1 MHNLKS
7 VVEIAGMAGC
17 VLVPANGIAQK
28 ATSKNPNIIYILADD
43 LGYGELGCYGS
54 TKIKTPH
61 LDAMAANGMRF
72 TQNYSGSSV
81 SGPSRSCLV
90 TGQHVGYAWTRE
102 NNPIDDPLPAS
113 AVTFAEALKA
123 VGYKTGAFG
132 KWGVGNT
139 GTSGAPW
146 LQGFDTFFGY
156 LNHDPAHN
164 YYPDFLYSKTPE
176 DASVT
181 TVKLNNNGVSAHP
194 STVIS
199 TALANDPTQY
209 HQFIGNEWSNT
220 RIKDEA
226 VKFIQANKDQK
237 FLAYIPFTV
246 PHLALQAPLDSVE
259 KYYGNAF
266 AETPYRGGN
275 NYTPAHKPRAMYA
288 TMITLMDVHIG
299 QIMAELKTQGLD
311 TCTLILFSSDNGA
324 TNPVGGSDVPFFNS
338 TGGLRGTKYTYYEGG
353 IRVPLIAYWP
363 GKVPAGKTSE
373 LLTHIQDILPTIV
386 EVGGGA
392 IPNASTGISLVPTL
406 MPDGREQKKHSHLY
420 WESANSSDALQV
432 VRSGK
437 WKLLRKNIRTG
448 VNYELYNLE
457 SDRAET
463 TNLAN
468 TLPDTVNSL
477 LRLMLDRS
485 DAHLP
490 NWNFPVPEVFV
501 PEQGTEA
508 SNNALQFNGTT
519 DWVELEGFTGIAGAG
534 ARTVEAWIKT
544 SAASPGDFISWG
556 TNTSGKKWTIRLD
569 NASPFTGRLRIEVG
583 SAWAIGTRVLND
595 GEWHHIAVS
604 YPGGKLSNVRLY
616 VDGMPDALVN
626 VWDTDVNTAV
636 GSAVQLSKGFHGRY
650 WQGEMDEVRF
660 WNVARTADEI
670 AAAYGCELTNPS
682 AYPGLLRYY
691 TFNRSGAN
699 VLPDLLSNTPG
710 RLYMPAT
717 AWVESKAARCVT
729 AVEPVSVPG
738 LFEIYNGSAP
748 GRFIISFAELPEGP
762 VTVQLYD
769 TTAKLIY
776 SEVFC
781 HPMYKY
787 EVATGN
793 CCNGIYL
800 LRVLTD
806 TNSMTQKMMLNSS
819 LVNN

>member
-1 MHNLKS
+1 MHKLKS

-17 VLVPANGIAQK
+17 VLLPASGFAQK

-72 TQNYSGSSV
+72 TQNYSGSTV
-81 SGPSRSCLV
+81 SGPSRSCLI

-113 AVTFAEALKA
+113 SVTFAEALKA

-132 KWGVGNT
+132 KWGIGNT

-164 YYPDFLYSKTPE
+164 YYPDFLHSKTPE
-176 DASVT
+176 NASVT
-181 TVKLNNNGVSAHP
+181 TVRLNNNGVSAHP

-199 TALANDPTQY
+199 SALANDPTQY

-226 VKFIQANKDQK
+226 VKFIKANKDQK

-266 AETPYRGGN
+266 SETPYRGGN

-299 QIMAELKTQGLD
+299 QIMAELKTLGLD
-311 TCTLILFSSDNGA
+311 TCTLIMFSSDNGA

-338 TGGLRGTKYTYYEGG
+338 NGGLRGTKYTYYEGG

-363 GKVPAGKTSE
+363 GKVPAGKTSD
-373 LLTHIQDILPTIV
+373 LLTHIQDILPTLV
-386 EVGGGA
+386 EVGGGT
-392 IPNASTGISLVPTL
+392 IPEATTGISLVPTII
-406 MPDGREQKKHSHLY
+406 PDGSEQKKHTHLY

-432 VRSGK
+432 VRSEK
-437 WKLLRKNIRTG
+437 WKLIRKNIRTG
-448 VNYELYNLE
+448 VNYELYDLGK
-457 SDRAET
+457 DRAET
-463 TNLAN
+463 TNLAK

-477 LRLMLDRS
+477 LRFMLDRS

-490 NWNFPVPEVFV
+490 NWNFPVPEIFI
-501 PEQGTEA
+501 PEEGSET
-508 SNNALQFNGTT
+508 SNNALKFNGTT
-519 DWVELEGFTGIAGAG
+519 DWVELEGFLGISGSG

-544 SAASPGDFISWG
+544 SAAFPGDFISWG
-556 TNTSGKKWTIRLD
+556 TNSAGSKWTIRLD
-569 NASPFTGRLRIEVG
+569 NASPFVGRLRLEVG

-595 GEWHHIAVS
+595 GEWHHIAVT
-604 YPGGKLSNVRLY
+604 YPGGKLSNARMY
-616 VDGMPDALVN
+616 VDGMPDAIVN
-626 VWDTDVNTAV
+626 VWDANVNTV
-636 GSAVQLSKGFHGRY
+636 NSTAVQISKGFHGRY
-650 WQGEMDEVRF
+650 WQGEMDELRF
-660 WNVARTADEI
+660 WNVARTAEEI
-670 AAAYGCELTNPS
+670 AAAYSCELTNPS
-682 AYPGLLRYY
+682 GYQGLLRYY
-691 TFNRSGAN
+691 TFNRNGAN
-699 VLPDLLSNTPG
+699 LLPDLLSNSPG
-710 RLYMPAT
+710 RLYMPVT
-717 AWVESKAARCVT
+717 AWVESKAARCIT
-729 AVEPVSVPG
+729 ALENVSTPD
-738 LFEIYNGSAP
+738 LFLLHPNPTKGK
-748 GRFIISFAELPEGP
+748 FWISFPKIPDGP
-762 VTVQLYD
+762 VTVQLFD
-769 TTAKLIY
+769 ATAKLVY

-781 HPMYKY
+781 NALHKY
-787 EVATGN
+787 EIVTDN
-793 CCNGIYL
+793 SLKGIFYV
-800 LRVLTD
+800 RIQTD
-806 TNSMTQKMMLNSS
+806 DKCLTQKLILNTY
-819 LVNN
+819 

>member
-1 MHNLKS
+1 MHNFKS
-7 VVEIAGMAGC
+7 VIEIAGMAGC
-17 VLVPANGIAQK
+17 VLLPATTFAQK

-72 TQNYSGSSV
+72 TQNYSGSAV

-90 TGQHVGYAWTRE
+90 TGQHAGYAWTRE

-199 TALANDPTQY
+199 AELANDPTQY

-226 VKFIQANKDQK
+226 VKFIRANQDQK
-237 FLAYIPFTV
+237 FMAYIPFTV

-266 AETPYRGGN
+266 SETPYRGGN

-299 QIMAELKTQGLD
+299 QIMAELKTLGLD
-311 TCTLILFSSDNGA
+311 TCTLIMFSSDNGA

-363 GKVPAGKTSE
+363 GKVPAGETSG
-373 LLTHIQDILPTIV
+373 LLTHIHDILPTIV
-386 EVGGGA
+386 EVGGGTV
-392 IPNASTGISLVPTL
+392 PEVSTGISLVPTIF
-406 MPDGREQKKHSHLY
+406 PDGKTQKKHTHLY
-420 WESANSSDALQV
+420 WETSNSSDALQA

-437 WKLLRKNIRTG
+437 WKLIRKNIRTG
-448 VNYELYNLE
+448 ENFELYDLE
-457 SDRAET
+457 KDRAET
-463 TNLAN
+463 TNLAK
-468 TLPDTVNSL
+468 TYPDTVNTL
-477 LRLMLDRS
+477 LQFMRDRS

-490 NWNFPVPEVFV
+490 HWNFPVPEVFV
-501 PEQGTEA
+501 PDEGTEV
-508 SNNALQFNGTT
+508 SNNALAFNGTT
-519 DWVELEGFTGIAGAG
+519 DWVELQGFNGVTGSN
-534 ARTVEAWIKT
+534 ARTVEAWIRT
-544 SAASPGDFISWG
+544 SAVAPGDFISWG
-556 TNTSGKKWTIRLD
+556 TNTAGKKWTIRLD
-569 NASPFTGRLRIEVG
+569 NASPFTGRLRLEVG
-583 SAWAIGTRVLND
+583 SAWVIGTKVIND
-595 GEWHHIAVS
+595 GQWHHIAIT
-604 YPGGKLSNVRLY
+604 YPGGKLSNARLY
-616 VDGMPDALVN
+616 VDGMPDAIVN
-626 VWDTDVNTAV
+626 IWESDVNTAES
-636 GSAVQLSKGFHGRY
+636 GAVQVSKGFHGRY
-650 WQGEMDEVRF
+650 WQGEIDELRF
-660 WNVARTADEI
+660 WNVARTAEEI
-670 AAAYGCELTNPS
+670 YAAYNCPLTNPTEIQ
-682 AYPGLLRYY
+682 GLVRYY
-691 TFNRSGAN
+691 NFNRTGAN
-699 VLPDLLSNTPG
+699 VLPDLILNTAG
-710 RLYMPAT
+710 RLYMPVSS
-717 AWVESKAARCVT
+717 WVESQAALCNT
-729 AVEPVSVPG
+729 AVEKFTTPG
-738 LFEIYNGSAP
+738 LFQIQPNPATGKFYVSLP
-748 GRFIISFAELPEGP
+748 AEYQGP
-762 VTVQLYD
+762 ITVQIFD
-769 TTAKLIY
+769 ATAKLLH
-776 SEVFC
+776 SEVFQN
-781 HPMYKY
+781 PMQKY
-787 EVATGN
+787 EIAPGN
-793 CCNGIYL
+793 QYKGIL
-800 LRVLTD
+800 QVRVKTAD
-806 TNSMTQKMMLNSS
+806 KCQTQKLIMY
-819 LVNN
+819 

>member
-1 MHNLKS
+1 MHRLKS
-7 VVEIAGMAGC
+7 FAEIAGITGT
-17 VLVPANGIAQK
+17 LLLPASGIAQK
-28 ATSKNPNIIYILADD
+28 ASSKNPNIIYILADD

-61 LDAMAANGMRF
+61 LDAMAASGMRF

-123 VGYKTGAFG
+123 VGYTTGAFG

-139 GTSGAPW
+139 GTTGAPW
-146 LQGFDTFFGY
+146 SQGFDTFFGY

-164 YYPDFLYSKTPE
+164 YYPDFLYSKTPR

-181 TVKLNNNGVSAHP
+181 TVKLNNNGINAHP

-199 TALANDPTQY
+199 AELANDPAQY
-209 HQFIGNEWSNT
+209 QQFIGNEWSNT

-226 VKFIQANKDQK
+226 LNFIRANQDQK

-266 AETPYRGGN
+266 SETPYRGGN

-288 TMITLMDVHIG
+288 TMITLMDQHIG
-299 QIMAELKTQGLD
+299 QLMAELKTLGLD
-311 TCTLILFSSDNGA
+311 TCTLVLFASDNGA

-363 GKVPAGKTSE
+363 GKVPAGQTSG

-386 EVGGGA
+386 ELGGGT
-392 IPNASTGISLVPTL
+392 IPASSTGISLLPTL
-406 MPDGREQKKHSHLY
+406 IPDGREQKKHTHLY
-420 WESANSSDALQV
+420 WESANSSDALQA

-437 WKLLRKNIRTG
+437 WKLIRKNIRTG
-448 VNYELYNLE
+448 VNYELFDLE
-457 SDRAET
+457 KDKAET
-463 TNLAN
+463 TNLAK
-468 TLPDTVNSL
+468 TYPDTVNNL

-501 PEQGTEA
+501 PTVGTEA
-508 SNNALQFNGTT
+508 SDNALTFNGTS
-519 DWVELEGFTGIAGAG
+519 DWVELEGFTGISGAA

-544 SAASPGDFISWG
+544 SAASPGDFLSWG
-556 TNTSGKKWTIRLD
+556 ANSAGQKWTIRLD
-569 NASPFTGRLRIEVG
+569 NASPFVGRLRLEVG

-595 GEWHHIAVS
+595 GEWHHVAVS

-626 VWDTDVNTAV
+626 VWDADVNTAN
-636 GSAVQLSKGFHGRY
+636 GGAVQLSKGFHGRY
-650 WQGEMDEVRF
+650 WQGEIDELRF
-660 WNVARTADEI
+660 WNVARTAGEI
-670 AAAYGCELTNPS
+670 AAAYGCELSDPS
-682 AYPGLLRYY
+682 EYQGLLRYY

-699 VLPDLLSNTPG
+699 VLPDLLQHSPG
-710 RLYMPAT
+710 RLYMPVS
-717 AWVESKAARCVT
+717 AWVESKALRCVT
-729 AVEPVSVPG
+729 SVENGTSPG
-738 LFEIYNGSAP
+738 LFRVYPNPANGKFRILFP
-748 GRFIISFAELPEGP
+748 ELPVGP

-769 TTAKLIY
+769 VTAKLVHT
-776 SEVFC
+776 EVFSSS
-781 HPMYKY
+781 MSQY
-787 EVATGN
+787 EIETSPRLTG
-793 CCNGIYL
+793 IFH
-800 LRVLTD
+800 LRVQTD
-806 TNSMTQKMMLNSS
+806 DKCLTQKLMMCDSM
-819 LVNN
+819 NNF

>member
-1 MHNLKS
+1 MHNFKS
-7 VVEIAGMAGC
+7 VIEIAGMAGC
-17 VLVPANGIAQK
+17 VLLPATAFAQK

-72 TQNYSGSSV
+72 TQNYSGSAV

-90 TGQHVGYAWTRE
+90 TGQHAGYAWTRE

-199 TALANDPTQY
+199 VELANDPTQY

-226 VKFIQANKDQK
+226 VKFIRSNQDQK
-237 FLAYIPFTV
+237 FMAYIPFTV

-266 AETPYRGGN
+266 SETPYRGGN

-299 QIMAELKTQGLD
+299 QIMAELKTLGLD
-311 TCTLILFSSDNGA
+311 TCTLIMFSSDNGA

-338 TGGLRGTKYTYYEGG
+338 NGGLRGTKYTYYEGG

-363 GKVPAGKTSE
+363 GKVPAGETSG
-373 LLTHIQDILPTIV
+373 LLTHIHDILPTIV
-386 EVGGGA
+386 EVGGGTV
-392 IPNASTGISLVPTL
+392 PESSTGISLVPTIF
-406 MPDGREQKKHSHLY
+406 PDRKTQKKHTHLY
-420 WESANSSDALQV
+420 WETSNSSDALQA

-437 WKLLRKNIRTG
+437 WKLIRKNIRTG
-448 VNYELYNLE
+448 ENFELYDLE
-457 SDRAET
+457 KDRAET
-463 TNLAN
+463 TNLAK
-468 TLPDTVNSL
+468 TYPDTVSAL
-477 LRLMLDRS
+477 LRFMRDRS

-490 NWNFPVPEVFV
+490 HWNFPVPEVFV
-501 PEQGTEA
+501 PEEGAEV
-508 SNNALQFNGTT
+508 SNNALAFNGTT
-519 DWVELEGFTGIAGAG
+519 DWVELQGFNGVTGSN

-544 SAASPGDFISWG
+544 SAPAPGDFISWG
-556 TNTSGKKWTIRLD
+556 TNTAGKKWTIRLD
-569 NASPFTGRLRIEVG
+569 NASPFTGRLRLEVG
-583 SAWAIGTRVLND
+583 SAWAIGTKVIND
-595 GEWHHIAVS
+595 GQWHHIAIT
-604 YPGGKLSNVRLY
+604 YPGGKLSNARLY
-616 VDGMPDALVN
+616 VDGMPDAIVN
-626 VWDTDVNTAV
+626 IWESDVNTAES
-636 GSAVQLSKGFHGRY
+636 GAVQISKGFHGRY
-650 WQGEMDEVRF
+650 WQGEIDELRF
-660 WNVARTADEI
+660 WNVARTAEEI
-670 AAAYGCELTNPS
+670 YAAYNCPLTNPTEIS
-682 AYPGLLRYY
+682 GLVRYY
-691 TFNRSGAN
+691 NFNRTGAN
-699 VLPDLLSNTPG
+699 VLPDLKMNTAG
-710 RLYMPAT
+710 RLYMPVSS
-717 AWVESKAARCVT
+717 WVESQAALCNT
-729 AVEPVSVPG
+729 AVEKFTTPG
-738 LFEIYNGSAP
+738 LFQIQPNPATGKFYVFLS
-748 GRFIISFAELPEGP
+748 AELQGP
-762 VTVQLYD
+762 LTVQIFD
-769 TTAKLIY
+769 ATAKLLY
-776 SEVFC
+776 SEVFQN
-781 HPMYKY
+781 PMQKY
-787 EVATGN
+787 EISPGN
-793 CCNGIYL
+793 QYKGIL
-800 LRVLTD
+800 QVRVKAAD
-806 TNSMTQKMMLNSS
+806 KCQTQKLIMY
-819 LVNN
+819 